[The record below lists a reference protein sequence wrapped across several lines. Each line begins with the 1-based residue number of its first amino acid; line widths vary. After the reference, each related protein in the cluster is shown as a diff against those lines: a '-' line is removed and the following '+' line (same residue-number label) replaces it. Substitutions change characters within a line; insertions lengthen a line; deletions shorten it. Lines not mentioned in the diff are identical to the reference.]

1 MDILRSLPLGLYL
14 EQPVTW
20 LHRLDPR
27 VKLFWLMGFL
37 LTPVLASD
45 IWRIVLVGLLML
57 LTLIA
62 RVPLRVWRQQMGW
75 LTMLCLLIF
84 VMTAITPDGLLAQH
98 TAHRPENSLQ
108 LDGAPP
114 PGDLQKGDL
123 QNGAVQNGAVPNSNG
138 QKQSGGEQQ
147 PLRLWPFGKSQPPT
161 VVPAEDLPTASGY
174 RYVLVD
180 EGFFT
185 ITQRSLTLAIRV
197 STLIFTLIYST
208 NLYLLTTAPEEIT
221 AGLEDLM
228 LPLRK
233 LGFPVTELA
242 LTLTLS
248 LRYIPLVLE
257 EIQNLGRSVWTR
269 AINWKKLG
277 LRRSIR
283 VWLIVA
289 ERLLENLLLRASQA
303 ASAMQVRGFVGADRH
318 RVQWHDLRLKR
329 RDWVAIAILCC
340 FCGLRVWV
348 GGEL

>member
-14 EQPVTW
+14 EQPITW

-45 IWRIVLVGLLML
+45 IWRIALVIALIL
-57 LTLIA
+57 LTIVA
-62 RVPLRVWRQQMGW
+62 RIPLRVWKQQLGW
-75 LTMLCLLIF
+75 LSTLCLLIF
-84 VMTAITPDGLLAQH
+84 VMTAITPDGLLANH
-98 TAHRPENSLQ
+98 TAHRPADSLTLEGPKTPLALLEKDERIQ
-108 LDGAPP
+108 RIKADKAEAAEAKKTQKEIETAQGASQSSGILTRLGF
-114 PGDLQKGDL
+114 PGSSSS
-123 QNGAVQNGAVPNSNG
+123 P
-138 QKQSGGEQQ
+138 
-147 PLRLWPFGKSQPPT
+147 
-161 VVPAEDLPTASGY
+161 Y
-174 RYVLVD
+174 RYILFSHWFVTVS
-180 EGFFT
+180 
-185 ITQRSLTLAIRV
+185 QRSLDLAIRV

-228 LPLRK
+228 LPLRWI
-233 LGFPVTELA
+233 GVPVTEMA

-257 EIQNLGRSVWTR
+257 EIQNLGRSIWTR
-269 AINWKKLG
+269 AINWKELG
-277 LRRSIR
+277 MRRGLR

-289 ERLLENLLLRASQA
+289 ERLLDNLLLRASQA
-303 ASAMQVRGFVGADRH
+303 ANAMQVRGFTGPNRH

-329 RDWVAIAILCC
+329 RDWVAIASLIL
-340 FCGLRVWV
+340 FFGLRIRI